1 MMNINLRACS
11 IKKKNQLLNMWQTSQ
26 ALSILEVNKMLILQM
41 INIFQDLLLDQVM
54 SMLAK
59 LSFIKLLNNKFKEIK
74 YKLK

>member
-11 IKKKNQLLNMWQTSQ
+11 IKKRNQLLNMWQTNQ